1 MTVRNRT
8 MAANKRANRSTARGQ
23 PETLTPEGV
32 SEEEFNRLPE
42 PVKKLVI
49 RLSSPRLR
57 SPATL
62 SSYLQTAVQFFSI
75 LGSIKAPTEDDF
87 RRYFMARRRQNIS
100 ERTLAKEFYHLKKLA
115 QANHWDWQ
123 FQREDVP
130 TTYEQPARPA
140 FTLEEIEKLVKSHP
154 LYTRPE
160 KFYLACSTIWGLR
173 SIELCR
179 ITKRD
184 YDGQVINFHKAK
196 RERPVKRLIPDE
208 LKPLFSGARPTIS
221 SKTSLARLFDHICDK
236 AKVRRPGGAS
246 FHAIRRCLSD
256 ELERVI
262 AIHRL
267 PKSYLGEWMGWS
279 EARTGREAGG
289 AAMAG
294 TYLSHDRRSENSFS
308 SDGAILPIHPF
319 LPFWKGVKP

>member
-1 MTVRNRT
+1 MVTT
-8 MAANKRANRSTARGQ
+8 KREVSRDTG
-23 PETLTPEGV
+23 PGLPGLFIPEGLT
-32 SEEEFNRLPE
+32 EKEYNQLPAA
-42 PVKKLVI
+42 VKKLVI

-57 SPATL
+57 SPGTL
-62 SSYLQTAVQFFSI
+62 NSYLQTARRFFRI
-75 LGSIKAPTEDDF
+75 IGAVKRATDDDF
-87 RRYFMARRRQNIS
+87 RRYFIARRSQKIS

-115 QANHWDWQ
+115 QANHWGWP

-140 FTLEEIEKLVKSHP
+140 FTLEEVEKLIKSYP
-154 LYTRPE
+154 LLTRPE

-184 YDGQVINFHKAK
+184 YDGQVIRFHKAK
-196 RERPVKRLIPDE
+196 RERPIVRLIPDE
-208 LKPLFSGARPTIS
+208 LKPLFSGTRPTIS
-221 SKTSLARLFDHICDK
+221 SQTSLARLFDLICHK

-246 FHAIRRCLSD
+246 FHAIRRCLAD
-256 ELERVI
+256 ELEYVG
-262 AIHRL
+262 AVHRL
-267 PKSYLGEWMGWS
+267 KKSYLGEWMGWS
-279 EARTGREAGG
+279 EARIGREAGG

-294 TYLSHDRRSENSFS
+294 TYISHDRRSENSF
-308 SDGAILPIHPF
+308 DLDKAILPIHPF